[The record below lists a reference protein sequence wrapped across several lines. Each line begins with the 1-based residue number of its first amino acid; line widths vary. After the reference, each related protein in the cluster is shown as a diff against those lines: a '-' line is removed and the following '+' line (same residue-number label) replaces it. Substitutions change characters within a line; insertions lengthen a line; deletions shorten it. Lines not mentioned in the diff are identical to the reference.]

1 MHEGVPHTLTPHE
14 RFQEFIKTRHEEN
27 KEYYGR
33 MAATLMKNKKKYG
46 DKKPS
51 FLGVDAKR
59 TAAAAKAEKEPTTF
73 VTDKLRRKKPTE
85 APKPVDARRKKVGAV
100 LPPPVPAPKAEA
112 SSPRVGF
119 SPRHVRRSEKKP
131 KETEL

>member
-14 RFQEFIKTRHEEN
+14 RFQEFIKTRLGGR
-27 KEYYGR
+27 KELG
-33 MAATLMKNKKKYG
+33 G
-46 DKKPS
+46 KKPS
-51 FLGVDAKR
+51 LPGINPKR
-59 TAAAAKAEKEPTTF
+59 TKAEKEPTTF
-73 VTDKLRRKKPTE
+73 VTDKLRRKKSAE
-85 APKPVDARRKKVGAV
+85 APASKPVDARRKKVGAV